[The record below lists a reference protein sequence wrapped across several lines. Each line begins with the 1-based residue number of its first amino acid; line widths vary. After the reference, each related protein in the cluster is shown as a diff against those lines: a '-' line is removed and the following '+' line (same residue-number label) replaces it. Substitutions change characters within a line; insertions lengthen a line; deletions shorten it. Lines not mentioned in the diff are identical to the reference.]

1 MFTWYNIV
9 HNLKNNT
16 MTETKE
22 PKRLLAINREC
33 DKYNRFYNI
42 VGWTQL
48 QIQTK
53 KESFSQDKWVVIVR
67 YD

>member
-1 MFTWYNIV
+1 
-9 HNLKNNT
+9 

-48 QIQTK
+48 QIKTK